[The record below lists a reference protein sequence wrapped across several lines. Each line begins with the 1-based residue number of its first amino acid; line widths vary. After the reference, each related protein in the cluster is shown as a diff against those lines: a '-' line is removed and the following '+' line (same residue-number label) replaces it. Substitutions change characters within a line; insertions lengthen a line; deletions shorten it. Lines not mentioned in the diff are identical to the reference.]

1 MATGNHLPMRPRN
14 WLALAALWTLGAVW
28 VGLVG
33 TFVWSA
39 GLNDDADPPAWWGW
53 TLLGVATCGFV
64 LALAGITAIR
74 ERGEAALAV
83 TALVLALALTSL
95 GGPFLFWGFHSFG
108 D

>member
-1 MATGNHLPMRPRN
+1 MPPPRN
-14 WLALAALWTLGAVW
+14 WLAVAALWTMGAVW
-28 VGLVG
+28 VALVG

-39 GLNDDADPPAWWGW
+39 GFNDDADPPAWWGW
-53 TLLGVATCGFV
+53 TLLGVATLGFV

-74 ERGEAALAV
+74 QRGEAALAI

-95 GGPFLFWGFHSFG
+95 GGPFLFYGLGGFG